1 MTPRPRV
8 SLIVTTY
15 NWPEAL
21 RITLHSVTRQS
32 SFDGEI
38 IIGDDGSGSET
49 AKTIED
55 VLRPSAIRWCHVRQD
70 DISIR
75 QARVKNLAVKY
86 SRYEYLIFIDHDV
99 VLHPDFISDH
109 LRMSEKGVFLQ
120 GKRCFLGQS
129 QTRRM
134 LDHGFFLP
142 SFLSPHLK
150 NRKNAIRNLLLGRAL
165 SRKKRFQRTLRGC
178 NLSMHK
184 EDFLRV
190 DGYDEVFDQLWGRED
205 SDICY
210 RLFHNN
216 VRIKN
221 LWFRGI
227 QYHLHHQVTKGRE
240 KDRLDYELER
250 VLEEKRNKAIR
261 GFSHLSSEG
270 SIVSA
275 SDSFWSY

>member
-1 MTPRPRV
+1 MTHSLKV

-21 RITLHSVTRQS
+21 KITLYSVIRQS

-49 AKTIED
+49 AKAIEE
-55 VLRPSAIRWCHVRQD
+55 VLRPTALRWCHVRHD
-70 DISIR
+70 DVGIR
-75 QARVKNLAVKY
+75 QARIKNLAVKY
-86 SRYEYLIFIDHDV
+86 SRYPYLIFIDHDV
-99 VLHPDFISDH
+99 LLHPDFVSDH
-109 LRMSEKGVFLQ
+109 LRMSEKAVFLQ
-120 GKRCFLGQS
+120 GKRCFLGET

-142 SFLSPHLK
+142 SFFSPHLK
-150 NRKNAIRNLLLGRAL
+150 NRKNALRNLLLGRAL

-178 NLSMHK
+178 NLSMHR

-216 VRIKN
+216 VRIRN
-221 LWFRGI
+221 LWFCGL
-227 QYHLHHQVTKGRE
+227 QYHLYHKITKGRE
-240 KDRLDYELER
+240 RDRLDDELQR
-250 VLEEKRNKAIR
+250 IFEEKRNKAIR
-261 GFSHLSSEG
+261 GFSNLSSEG
-270 SIVSA
+270 SMVSA
-275 SDSFWSY
+275 SECF